1 MNETQKKKIIFVC
14 TGNTCRSPMAEA
26 VCRSELKRLRA
37 EGVET
42 LSAGTNASSN
52 GQLNPYSAI
61 TLAENG
67 LMLENFNSTLLSDEL
82 LEQAYAV
89 ICMTE
94 RQREELIE
102 RRALAF
108 FQSVGKCGSLGE
120 NIHSFYS
127 LVGYEIPDPF
137 GKDLDC
143 YRVTFDKIFKA
154 MPLILEKLAIK
165 SQVSITTTPETEN
178 KAENQEKEELLEVV
192 EKTEPPKK
200 KRGRP
205 RKNPSQTPS
214 EKVATTTPKKRG
226 RPKKTVNNN

>member
-26 VCRSELKRLRA
+26 VCRSELRRLRV
-37 EGVET
+37 EGIEV
-42 LSAGTNASSN
+42 LSAGTNASSS

-67 LMLENFNSTLLSDEL
+67 LMLENFNSTLLTDEL

-94 RQREELIE
+94 RQREELVE
-102 RRALAF
+102 RRAFAF
-108 FQSVGKCGSLGE
+108 FQSVGKSGSFGE

-127 LVGYEIPDPF
+127 LAGYEIPDPF
-137 GKDLDC
+137 GRDLDC
-143 YRVTFDKIFKA
+143 YRMTFERIFKA
-154 MPLILEKLAIK
+154 MPVVLEKLEIK
-165 SQVSITTTPETEN
+165 SQVSVTPIPETET
-178 KAENQEKEELLEVV
+178 KEKEQVV
-192 EKTEPPKK
+192 LQVEEKVEPPKK

-205 RKNPSQTPS
+205 RKTPLQTPS
-214 EKVATTTPKKRG
+214 ETTATATPKKRG
-226 RPKKTVNNN
+226 RPKKQSINN

>member
-37 EGVET
+37 EGIEV
-42 LSAGTNASSN
+42 LSAGTAASSS

-94 RQREELIE
+94 RQREGLIE

-165 SQVSITTTPETEN
+165 SQVSVTATPETEN
-178 KAENQEKEELLEVV
+178 KEREVFLEVG
-192 EKTEPPKK
+192 EKAAPPKK

-205 RKNPSQTPS
+205 RKNPLQTPS
-214 EKVATTTPKKRG
+214 EKSVTTTPKKRG